1 MSEAPTTAYA
11 QSIAAAQELMNGVK
25 KEQSELDSAEKERKA
40 AKAAFRTA
48 YEYWEE
54 MQPVTNSADY
64 FTLAATKCNERF
76 NNAGQDRLAQLL
88 LKAVFDWM
96 EWKSVEEENGRLQ

>member
-1 MSEAPTTAYA
+1 MSEAIANAYT
-11 QSIAAAQELMNGVK
+11 QSQQAGRALMQSVQM
-25 KEQSELDSAEKERKA
+25 EQSELERAEKERKA
-40 AKAAFRTA
+40 AKVAFRTA

-88 LKAVFDWM
+88 LKAVFDWL
-96 EWKSVEEENGRLQ
+96 EWKAVEEENGRLQ

>member
-1 MSEAPTTAYA
+1 MADLTAYE
-11 QSIAAAQELMNGVK
+11 QSQQAGRALMQSVQM
-25 KEQSELDSAEKERKA
+25 EQSELDSAEKERKA

-88 LKAVFDWM
+88 LKAVFDWL
-96 EWKSVEEENGRLQ
+96 EWKAVEEENGRLQ

>member
-1 MSEAPTTAYA
+1 MSEAIANAYT
-11 QSIAAAQELMNGVK
+11 QSQQAGRALMQSVQMEK
-25 KEQSELDSAEKERKA
+25 SELELAEKERKA

-64 FTLAATKCNERF
+64 FTLAVTKCNERF
-76 NNAGQDRLAQLL
+76 SNAGQDRLAQLL

-96 EWKSVEEENGRLQ
+96 EWKAVEEENGRLQ

>member
-1 MSEAPTTAYA
+1 MSEQHKTAYE

-25 KEQSELDSAEKERKA
+25 KEQSELERAEKERKA

-54 MQPVTNSADY
+54 MQPVMNTVDY
-64 FTLAATKCNERF
+64 FTLAAAKCNERF

-88 LKAVFDWM
+88 LKAVFDWL
-96 EWKSVEEENGRLQ
+96 EWKAMERI

>member
-1 MSEAPTTAYA
+1 MTDQTAYA
-11 QSIAAAQELMNGVK
+11 TSLQSARSLMQSVQM
-25 KEQSELDSAEKERKA
+25 EQSELERAEKERKA
-40 AKAAFRTA
+40 AKVAFRTA

-96 EWKSVEEENGRLQ
+96 EWKAVEEENGRLQ